1 LQSFVA
7 TLALQNNTGLEA
19 AMTYAQ
25 DVNHFL
31 KSYPAPEFPAARD
44 FESVSQLTNR
54 IFDHLPKIRSSRYYG
69 LERLVQLLSATTLTM
84 RRSVEHILNDSYSN
98 ILFMD
103 YKEYELKV
111 RYPTQDVFVQFE
123 DRYQE
128 FKDFFL
134 EQGRRRKITTPAKII
149 EQQLILYHKLG
160 SNS

>member
-1 LQSFVA
+1 
-7 TLALQNNTGLEA
+7 
-19 AMTYAQ
+19 
-25 DVNHFL
+25 
-31 KSYPAPEFPAARD
+31 
-44 FESVSQLTNR
+44 
-54 IFDHLPKIRSSRYYG
+54 
-69 LERLVQLLSATTLTM
+69 M